1 MTACPERLA
10 QTFVLRPFE
19 KTEDYDQ
26 CVALQQL
33 TWGRDFTECVPQ
45 AILRISQKVGGI
57 AAGAFDETDRL
68 VGFVFGVSGF
78 RNGRNAH
85 WSHMLAVQPQ
95 MRGTGVGTQLK
106 ALQRD
111 LLLANNIPVA
121 YWTYDPLV
129 SGNAHLNI
137 NRLAARPVEYVLDMY
152 GSHTGSEL
160 HSGLGT
166 DRFIVEWELEDDNVT
181 KALAGEWEHPADD
194 LPDHPTAAVN
204 LDDSSQPTTETRRSK
219 DCPVYVAI
227 PTDIQ
232 QTKRAAPQQAHE
244 WRASTRSAFQ
254 WYLQHD
260 YRVIGFQRL
269 PSANQC
275 YYILSS
281 AEQPT
286 TK

>member
-1 MTACPERLA
+1 MTAYSERVV
-10 QTFVLRPFE
+10 QNFVLRPFE

-26 CVALQQL
+26 CVALQRL

-45 AILRISQKVGGI
+45 AILRISQKVGGV
-57 AAGAFDETDRL
+57 AAGAFDDTGRM

-95 MRGTGVGTQLK
+95 LRGTGVGTQLK

-111 LLLANNIPVA
+111 LLLANDISVA

-137 NRLAARPVEYVLDMY
+137 NRLAASPVEYVPDMY
-152 GSHTGSEL
+152 GSDTGSEL

-166 DRFIVEWELEDDNVT
+166 DRFIVEWELENDNIA
-181 KALAGEWEHPADD
+181 KALAGEWEPVADD
-194 LPDHPTAAVN
+194 PPAQATAAVN
-204 LDDSSQPTTETRRSK
+204 LDDGSQPTTEIRQSE
-219 DCPVYVAI
+219 DSPVHVVI

-232 QTKRAAPQQAHE
+232 EVKQATPRQARE

-254 WYLQHD
+254 WYLQHG

-269 PSANQC
+269 PSTNHC

-286 TK
+286 SK